1 LLQLLCLLSAALLNI
16 FCAALLFGFVLFAG
30 VLSVSAYNAGLVLS
44 RLQARSAAGDIGYWF
59 CIGFMGVCSPSIFI
73 LGGCSLSWF

>member
-1 LLQLLCLLSAALLNI
+1 
-16 FCAALLFGFVLFAG
+16 LFAG

-59 CIGFMGVCSPSIFI
+59 CIGFVGVCSSSIFI